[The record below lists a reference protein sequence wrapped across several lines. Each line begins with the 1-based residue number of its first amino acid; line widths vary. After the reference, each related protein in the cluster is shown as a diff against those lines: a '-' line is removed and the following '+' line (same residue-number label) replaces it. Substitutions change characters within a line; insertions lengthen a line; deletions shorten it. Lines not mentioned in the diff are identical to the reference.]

1 MVLAS
6 VHCGGEPWEV
16 VALKVVQVDMV
27 EWDEVGVR
35 GDEPCPVAVAVAVV
49 DGGKGTA
56 VLGTCTG
63 RGFDA
68 FLTICGRAARQ
79 QLPLF
84 EGSKAHREDVVQV
97 SDGEV
102 TAGDV

>member
-1 MVLAS
+1 
-6 VHCGGEPWEV
+6 
-16 VALKVVQVDMV
+16 
-27 EWDEVGVR
+27 VR
-35 GDEPCPVAVAVAVV
+35 GDEPFPVAVAVAVAVV

-84 EGSKAHREDVVQV
+84 KALKAPREDVVQV
-97 SDGEV
+97 WNGEV